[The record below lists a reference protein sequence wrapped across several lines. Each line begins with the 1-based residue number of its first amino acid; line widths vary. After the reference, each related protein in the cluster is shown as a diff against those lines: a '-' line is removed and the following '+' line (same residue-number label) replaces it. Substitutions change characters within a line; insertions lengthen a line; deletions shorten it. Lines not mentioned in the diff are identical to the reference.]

1 MIFVSCQPF
10 LVWEE
15 TFSDFKLVKKYRE
28 YKAIAFETYLNYSD
42 PKHIPSI
49 ILGGFGYDLT
59 YDGLGM
65 RRCHFLHHCLWK
77 VVLAPIIGTLVCINC
92 WIYWDDTSKSI
103 LIGNF
108 FKIIGV
114 PKVIILPCGIICYWY
129 PFITRTMILYLNCH
143 REGKDLLKFTMVPM
157 RAITSSSS
165 SGPSSSS
172 SSSESSSSSSSSDPS
187 SSSSSSSPDGFCPL
201 NLTNEQVQK
210 LTLSCRP
217 IILGREV
224 MVKTQHYGIISFSL
238 FVLYNLN
245 VLDHLY
251 LIIPGLLYTF
261 QMTQFMELLTET
273 TCATFLLIH
282 VICSLMK
289 MKVTEIANI
298 PVSNENSSIPV
309 SNENGSIPVSNEN
322 GFGGRIFGDEKNCQE
337 NRFEEKVSKFVSILT
352 TLRKFNR
359 ILKYIQGFTI
369 SFSALI
375 MALLIYMLVEM
386 DVPSYFI
393 VPLALTSTQFAFLL
407 SVNVL
412 SSAQVDT
419 LLTRLTIQCRREE
432 VSKIN
437 HTLHH
442 SRFRYNYILNGSMFM
457 KSLSCFDAIPVI
469 DYQFYLK
476 VSPLR
481 TYQTSITHTR
491 WWESSRVFEQLLT
504 LTSILIL
511 LNFTDLYHFN
521 C

>member
-10 LVWEE
+10 LVWEKL
-15 TFSDFKLVKKYRE
+15 FQIMIIKLVRKYRE

-42 PKHIPSI
+42 PKYIPSI

-59 YDGLGM
+59 YDGFGM

-77 VVLAPIIGTLVCINC
+77 MVLVPVIGTLVCINC

-114 PKVIILPCGIICYWY
+114 PKVIMLPCGIICYWY

-165 SGPSSSS
+165 SPSSSPSSSS
-172 SSSESSSSSSSSDPS
+172 SSADFSH
-187 SSSSSSSPDGFCPL
+187 L
-201 NLTNEQVQK
+201 NLTNEQVRK
-210 LTLSCRP
+210 LALSCRP

-224 MVKTQHYGIISFSL
+224 IVKTQHYGIISFSL

-251 LIIPGLLYTF
+251 LIIPGLYYTF
-261 QMTQFMELLTET
+261 QLTQFMELLTET

-282 VICSLMK
+282 VICSVMK

-298 PVSNENSSIPV
+298 PVSNGKSSIPVSNGNSSIPV
-309 SNENGSIPVSNEN
+309 SNGKS
-322 GFGGRIFGDEKNCQE
+322 FGGRIFGDEKNCQE

-359 ILKYIQGFTI
+359 VVKYIQGFTI

-393 VPLALTSTQFAFLL
+393 GPLALTSTQFAFLL

-412 SSAQVDT
+412 SSTQVDT
-419 LLTRLTIQCRREE
+419 LLTRLAIQCRREE
-432 VSKIN
+432 MSRIN
-437 HTLHH
+437 HILHH
-442 SRFRYNYILNGSMFM
+442 SRFRYNYILSGSMFM
-457 KSLSCFDAIPVI
+457 RVTFPVLTPSL
-469 DYQFYLK
+469 
-476 VSPLR
+476 
-481 TYQTSITHTR
+481 
-491 WWESSRVFEQLLT
+491 
-504 LTSILIL
+504 
-511 LNFTDLYHFN
+511 
-521 C
+521 